1 VEVWEEEGGM
11 VKKMGALVV
20 QKGEDKVV
28 ILG

>member
-1 VEVWEEEGGM
+1 MEVREEVGGM

-20 QKGEDKVV
+20 QKGEDKAV